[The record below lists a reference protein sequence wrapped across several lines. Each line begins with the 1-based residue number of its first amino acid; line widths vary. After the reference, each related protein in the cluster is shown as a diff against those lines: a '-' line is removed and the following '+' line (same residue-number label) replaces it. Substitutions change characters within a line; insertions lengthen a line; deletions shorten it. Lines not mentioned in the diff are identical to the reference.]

1 MRRKQTL
8 EEEEKMGKLLGKVAV
23 ITGGALGIGAATA
36 KLVKSRA
43 DARLFYVSDVI
54 VLVVV
59 PPSDLG

>member
-1 MRRKQTL
+1 
-8 EEEEKMGKLLGKVAV
+8 MGKLLGKVAV